1 MRRILCIGDLCAD
14 LIIPYGEAKR
24 NLSLIRQG
32 IIGSSQVEL
41 RSGGTAGNTAAVLG
55 KLGERPVFV
64 TDLCQD
70 RLGMFLKGEMERY
83 GVDMSFSPVG
93 DRGAMVC
100 IAVVEENGD
109 RTMFSWIPPG
119 AGYPTFSAESF
130 SPELFS
136 QDSLIFTGGM
146 SLNNDGDSMRAV
158 RDFVAEMKEKTD
170 SLFVFDLN
178 TRIETYG
185 LSEERRRYYG
195 EMIRLADVVLGSGIE
210 EFGPLTGKQTLG
222 EAASALVSDGR
233 LVIARD
239 GENPV
244 LIAEKG
250 RMDSVDTESV
260 SVVSTVGAGDTFNG
274 AFLSAFNRGFSVKE
288 CVKFANET
296 AGYMISHS
304 GHLEIPESGAARLK
318 KV

>member
-24 NLSLIRQG
+24 NLALIRQG

-55 KLGERPVFV
+55 KLGEHPVFV
-64 TDLCQD
+64 TDLCRDQ
-70 RLGMFLKGEMERY
+70 LGMFLRGEMERY

-93 DRGAMVC
+93 DKGAMVC

-119 AGYPTFSAESF
+119 AGYPMFSDSSF
-130 SPELFS
+130 CPELFET
-136 QDSLIFTGGM
+136 DSLIFTGGM
-146 SLNNDGDSMRAV
+146 SLNNDGGSMKAV
-158 RDFVAEMKEKTD
+158 RDFVARMKERTN

-185 LSEERRRYYG
+185 LNEERRRYYG

-210 EFGPLTGKQTLG
+210 EFGPLTGKSTLR
-222 EAASALVSDGR
+222 EAAAFLAADGR
-233 LVIARD
+233 CVIARD
-239 GENPV
+239 GKNPV
-244 LIAEKG
+244 LIAANGTMEA
-250 RMDSVDTESV
+250 VETAPV

-274 AFLSAFNRGFSVKE
+274 AFLSAYNRGFSLKT
-288 CVKFANET
+288 CVEFANET

-304 GHLEIPESGAARLK
+304 GHLEVPDDAAERLK